1 MPVRTT
7 IRRMKKFEA
16 NYDPDSIRQSIER
29 QRDSILEQQAQK
41 QAELE
46 KVDNLTKLIL
56 GDESV
61 PSAMYISYL
70 NYARQIWKT
79 KNTYTSGTL
88 KIEAEII
95 LDKWTK
101 RGLNANIL
109 KRIRKEIFTLE
120 APTP

>member
-29 QRDSILEQQAQK
+29 QRDGILEQQAVK

-46 KVDNLTKLIL
+46 KVENLTKLLIS
-56 GDESV
+56 DEGV
-61 PSAMYISYL
+61 PSALFVPYL
-70 NYARQIWKT
+70 NFARQIWKIQ
-79 KNTYTSGTL
+79 NTFSSETL
-88 KIEAEII
+88 KIEADIM
-95 LDKWTK
+95 LYKWTR
-101 RGLNANIL
+101 RGLDEDIL